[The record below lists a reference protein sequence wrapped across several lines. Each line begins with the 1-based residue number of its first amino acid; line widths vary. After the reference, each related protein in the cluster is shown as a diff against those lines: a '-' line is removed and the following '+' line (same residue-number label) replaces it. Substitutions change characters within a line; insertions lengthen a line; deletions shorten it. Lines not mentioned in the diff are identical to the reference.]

1 MNTTHVL
8 APLLVLLFPFIGAVI
23 GLFLERKNPRLQAL
37 VSTSCMGL
45 ACVVAWA
52 LVSLPAFGKSPEAL
66 NAEVLANGPAAWMT
80 TGLSTIR
87 LGFHLDHLGA
97 AMLGMVTLAAFMI
110 HVFSIGYMEGD
121 PRYGAFFRWIN
132 FFAFSML
139 GLVVSDNLLTLY
151 VCWELMGL
159 SSYKLI
165 GFFYHKESA
174 YRAGIKAF
182 MTTRIGDAGMFIGI
196 LILYN
201 LAGSFRY
208 VDIFDY
214 IVKGGFSG
222 HETVALIA
230 ALGIFFGSM
239 GKSAQFPLHVWLPD
253 AMEGPTP
260 VSALIHA
267 ATMVSAGVYLVG
279 RMFPLFEVHP
289 LALPVVGVVG
299 TFTALFAGTIA
310 VCATDIKKVLA
321 YSTCSQLGFM
331 FAGLGAGGMLGY
343 KAGMFHLITHA
354 FFKACLFLGSGAV
367 IHAVHTQEIGQM
379 GGLRKKIP
387 FTFATW
393 MVATL
398 AIAGFPLTAGFF
410 SKDGILLALMA
421 SDAGPYHLLRVALM
435 GGLVAGAFL
444 TAAYMWRVTALTFFG
459 KPRDQERYDHA
470 HETPVLYVPLVVLAV
485 MAIASGYG
493 WHNTF
498 LQPENLYGFGYM
510 PGKYEGAA
518 LEALKSKMP
527 EAAFASFEH
536 VSHESHHW
544 HVPITAIATAS
555 GIGGLLVGAFFYMTG
570 AGAALREKLRPR
582 LAPVFHV
589 WKNKYF
595 IDEIYWATFV
605 AGSVALSRGLA
616 WWDREVVDGLV
627 NWVGRMGARLG
638 VASGW
643 TDREV
648 VDAQFVHG
656 ASGLA
661 WGAGGLFSKM
671 QGGRV
676 RVYVYQAVI
685 ATAVLALVIAAAYG
699 NG

>member
-1 MNTTHVL
+1 MNATHFL
-8 APLLVLLFPFIGAVI
+8 APLLVLAFPFLGAVV
-23 GLFLERKNPRLQAL
+23 GLFLERKNPRMQAL
-37 VSTSCMGL
+37 FSTGCMGL
-45 ACVVAWA
+45 ACVVAWL
-52 LVSLPAFGKSPEAL
+52 LVVLPAFGKSPEGL

-80 TGLSTIR
+80 TGLNTIR
-87 LGFHLDHLGA
+87 LGFHLDHLGS
-97 AMLGMVTLAAFMI
+97 AMLGMVTLASFMI

-121 PRYGAFFRWIN
+121 PRYGSFFRWIN

-139 GLVVSDNLLTLY
+139 GLVVSDNLLALY

-182 MTTRIGDAGMFIGI
+182 MTTRIGDVGMFLGI
-196 LILYN
+196 LLLYS
-201 LAGSFRY
+201 LVGSFRY
-208 VDIFDY
+208 ADIFDY
-214 IVKGGFSG
+214 IQKGGFTG
-222 HETVALIA
+222 HETLALLA

-289 LALPVVGVVG
+289 LALPVVCVVG

-379 GGLRKKIP
+379 GGLWRKIP
-387 FTFATW
+387 VTFATW
-393 MVATL
+393 MFATL
-398 AIAGFPLTAGFF
+398 AIAGFPFITAGFY
-410 SKDGILLALMA
+410 SKDSILLALAA
-421 SDAGPYHLLRVALM
+421 SEEGPYHLLRLACFGL
-435 GGLVAGAFL
+435 LVAGAFL
-444 TAAYMWRVTALTFFG
+444 TAAYMFRVTALTFFG
-459 KPRDQERYDHA
+459 KPREQERYDHA
-470 HETPVLYVPLVVLAV
+470 HETPLLYVPLVVLAV
-485 MAIASGYG
+485 MACVTGFH
-493 WHNTF
+493 WHEKF

-510 PGKYEGAA
+510 PGVHEAEHLKEKLSETALASYERLSHAA
-518 LEALKSKMP
+518 
-527 EAAFASFEH
+527 
-536 VSHESHHW
+536 HHW
-544 HVPITAIATAS
+544 HGLLYFIAIPA
-555 GIGGLLVGAFFYMTG
+555 GIGGLLLGAFLYMTA
-570 AGAALREKLRPR
+570 AGDALRAKLRVP
-582 LAPVFHV
+582 LAPLFNV
-589 WKNKYF
+589 WKNKYW

-605 AGSVALSRGLA
+605 AGSVALSRAMA
-616 WWDREVVDGLV
+616 WWDREAVDGLV
-627 NWVGRMGARLG
+627 NLVGRTGIRLG
-638 VASGW
+638 DASGW
-643 TDREV
+643 ADREI

-656 ASGLA
+656 ATGLA

-676 RVYVYQAVI
+676 RIYVYQAVL

-699 NG
+699 

>member
-1 MNTTHVL
+1 MNTMHVL
-8 APLLVLLFPFIGAVI
+8 APLLVLSFPFLGAVI
-23 GLFLERKNPRLQAL
+23 GLFLERKNPKLQAMI
-37 VSTSCMGL
+37 STVCMGL
-45 ACVVAWA
+45 ACAVAWF
-52 LVSLPAFGKSPEAL
+52 LVVLPAFGKTPAEL
-66 NAEVLANGPAAWMT
+66 DAEVLANGPANWIT
-80 TGLSTIR
+80 TGLNTIR

-121 PRYGAFFRWIN
+121 TRYGAFFRWIN

-182 MTTRIGDAGMFIGI
+182 MTTRIGDAGMFLGI
-196 LILYN
+196 LLLYS
-201 LAGSFRY
+201 LVGSFRY
-208 VDIFDY
+208 ADIFDY
-214 IVKGGFSG
+214 IQKGGFTG
-222 HETVALIA
+222 HETLALLA

-279 RMFPLFEVHP
+279 RMYPLFMVHP

-299 TFTALFAGTIA
+299 AFTALFAGTIA

-354 FFKACLFLGSGAV
+354 FFKACLFLGSGSV

-379 GGLRKKIP
+379 GGLRRKIP
-387 FTFATW
+387 FTYITW

-410 SKDGILLALMA
+410 SKDSILLALMA
-421 SDAGPYHLLRVALM
+421 SEEGPYHHLRVGIMIA
-435 GGLVAGAFL
+435 LVAGAFL

-459 KPRDQERYDHA
+459 KPREQERYDHA
-470 HETPVLYVPLVVLAV
+470 HESPVLYVPLIVLAV
-485 MAIASGYG
+485 MAIATGYA

-510 PGKYEGAA
+510 PGVHDAEHLKEKLSETALASYE
-518 LEALKSKMP
+518 
-527 EAAFASFEH
+527 H
-536 VSHESHHW
+536 ISHEAHRWHW
-544 HVPITAIATAS
+544 PITGIATAA
-555 GIGGLLVGAFFYMTG
+555 GVGGLLLGAFFYMTA
-570 AGAALREKLRPR
+570 AGDALRAKLRVP
-582 LAPVFHV
+582 LAPVFNV
-589 WKNKYF
+589 WKNKYW

-605 AGSVALSRGLA
+605 AGAVAVSRGLA

-627 NWVGRMGARLG
+627 NLVGRWGLRLG
-638 VASGW
+638 DASGW
-643 TDREV
+643 ADREI

-656 ASGLA
+656 AAGLA
-661 WGAGGLFSKM
+661 WGAGGLFSSM

-676 RVYVYQAVI
+676 RVYVWQAVF

-699 NG
+699 

>member
-8 APLLVLLFPFIGAVI
+8 APLLVLAFPFLGAVI
-23 GLFLERKNPRLQAL
+23 GLFLERRNPKLQAL
-37 VSTSCMGL
+37 ISTACMGL
-45 ACVVAWA
+45 SCAVAWL
-52 LVSLPAFGKSPEAL
+52 LVVLPAFGKSPEAL
-66 NAEVLANGPAAWMT
+66 DAEVLANGPANWIT
-80 TGLSTIR
+80 TGLNTIR
-87 LGFHLDHLGA
+87 LGFHLDHLGS

-121 PRYGAFFRWIN
+121 TRYGAFFRWIN

-182 MTTRIGDAGMFIGI
+182 MTTRIGDAGMFLGI
-196 LILYN
+196 LLLYS
-201 LAGSFRY
+201 LTGSFRY

-214 IVKGGFSG
+214 IQKGGFTG
-222 HETVALIA
+222 HETLALLA

-289 LALPVVGVVG
+289 LALPVVGIVG

-354 FFKACLFLGSGAV
+354 FFKACLFLGSGSV

-387 FTFATW
+387 FTFITW

-398 AIAGFPLTAGFF
+398 AIAGFPFTAGFF
-410 SKDGILLALMA
+410 SKDSILLALMV
-421 SDAGPYHLLRVALM
+421 SEGPYHLLRVALM

-470 HETPVLYVPLVVLAV
+470 HESPVLYVPLIVLAV
-485 MAIASGYG
+485 MAIASGYS
-493 WHNTF
+493 WHATF

-510 PGKYEGAA
+510 PGAHEGAA
-518 LEALKSKMP
+518 LEHLKEKMS
-527 EAAFASFEH
+527 EASFASYEH
-536 VSHESHHW
+536 LSHEAHHW
-544 HVPITAIATAS
+544 HWPITGIATAA
-555 GIGGLLVGAFFYMTG
+555 GLGGLALGFVLYQTG
-570 AGAALREKLRPR
+570 LGEGLRAKLRVP
-582 LAPVFHV
+582 LAPVFKV
-589 WKNKYF
+589 WKNKYW

-605 AGSVALSRGLA
+605 AGAVALSRALA
-616 WWDREVVDGLV
+616 WWDREVVDGTV
-627 NWVGRMGARLG
+627 NLVGRWGLRLG
-638 VASGW
+638 DSAGW
-643 TDREV
+643 ADREV

-656 ASGLA
+656 AAGLA
-661 WGAGGLFSKM
+661 WGAGGLFSRM

-676 RVYVYQAVI
+676 RIYVYQAVFT
-685 ATAVLALVIAAAYG
+685 TAVLALVIAAAYG
-699 NG
+699 